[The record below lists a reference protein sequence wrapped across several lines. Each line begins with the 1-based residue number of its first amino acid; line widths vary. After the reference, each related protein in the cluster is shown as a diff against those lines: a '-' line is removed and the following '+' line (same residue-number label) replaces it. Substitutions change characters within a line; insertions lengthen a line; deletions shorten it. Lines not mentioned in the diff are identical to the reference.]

1 MIQIQ
6 DNSQVQNDPVVVPEP
21 NSQTT
26 NQVPVADNNATFGQ
40 NQNSVDVPVVPPT
53 PINPVKVDTPAD
65 NPVQGLVGD
74 IKAPE
79 PALKVEEA
87 SASMNLPS
95 TESQVNEDEI
105 NDLLAQLEKLSKEI
119 EEKADT
125 NEVVSNSPAVQA
137 PENKEEANSAVN
149 SQFDMDKFLSD
160 LEKKIDQENNLD
172 EEDLAFRKNRVA
184 DLGGTA
190 VDDELEAVSAEST
203 DTVKVKPKVKIATQD
218 LEKEVDDLLEA
229 AVQMKDEM
237 PTVAIKEEVN
247 ELTDELESSP
257 VGVPKDESDFQ
268 SLESQRI
275 FEMLNIDEISNEE
288 REEFLTELE
297 ELIWD
302 DFIETDL
309 QLMLTTEEY
318 AGAKEILDSQK
329 EENQKKEELLVYLE
343 KILPDIEEVMYEKAI
358 GLKEEMFMERIR
370 KMKEAAS
377 GDDSLLASIAQVEA
391 KNKAG
396 QWQTAVEILN
406 QS

>member
-6 DNSQVQNDPVVVPEP
+6 DNSQTKNDPVVVPEP
-21 NSQTT
+21 VQQTVSQIPVVGDNTT
-26 NQVPVADNNATFGQ
+26 LGQ
-40 NQNSVDVPVVPPT
+40 NSNSIDVPVVPPT
-53 PINPVKVDTPAD
+53 PINPVQVATPAD

-79 PALKVEEA
+79 PALKVEESVA
-87 SASMNLPS
+87 PMATPS
-95 TESQVNEDEI
+95 EGSKVNEDEI

-119 EEKADT
+119 EEKADS
-125 NEVVSNSPAVQA
+125 NETVKTTPTAKVAEPV
-137 PENKEEANSAVN
+137 EKANTVN

-160 LEKKIDQENNLD
+160 LEQKIEEENNLD
-172 EEDLAFRKNRVA
+172 EEDLAFRKNRMA

-190 VDDELEAVSAEST
+190 VDDETEADNIEMPP
-203 DTVKVKPKVKIATQD
+203 TVKAKPKVKIATQD

-229 AVQMKDEM
+229 ASQMKDEKA
-237 PTVAIKEEVN
+237 TDASKEEVN
-247 ELTDELESSP
+247 ELTDELDSVQETVST
-257 VGVPKDESDFQ
+257 DDSDPQ
-268 SLESQRI
+268 SLESQSI

-318 AGAKEILDSQK
+318 TGAKEILDSQK

-370 KMKEAAS
+370 KMKEAAA
-377 GDDSLLASIAQVEA
+377 GDDSFLASIAQAEA
-391 KNKAG
+391 KIKDG

-406 QS
+406 QA